1 MTMIPTVDYT
11 QQFVDFFTENFP
23 SKQIPSMPK
32 SRKDLT
38 IELDMVM
45 RDQAPYLYENLFK
58 PNVDELPAD
67 VKLRHQKGMR
77 WAQDVDVLEE
87 AGFTGTVKNMRKEMA
102 QAEQIMMAKK
112 IEESQAIQKEQEQQR
127 KAWEQLPLGHPSKR
141 PSEASIARTK
151 AQWGISE

>member
-32 SRKDLT
+32 SKKDLT

-67 VKLRHQKGMR
+67 VRLRHQK
-77 WAQDVDVLEE
+77 
-87 AGFTGTVKNMRKEMA
+87 
-102 QAEQIMMAKK
+102 
-112 IEESQAIQKEQEQQR
+112 
-127 KAWEQLPLGHPSKR
+127 
-141 PSEASIARTK
+141 
-151 AQWGISE
+151 